1 MAETQTFDP
10 DEIDE
15 SKPITFAPRE
25 WFFFKEEIGK
35 QFVDDDF
42 DPIKAIR
49 RARYRAMLDRG
60 FKQAKEGRCQ
70 FHELIEVDNE

>member
-1 MAETQTFDP
+1 MKIQTLNQN
-10 DEIDE
+10 EIDE
-15 SKPITFAPRE
+15 TKPITFAPRE

-70 FHELIEVDNE
+70 FHELIEVKDE